1 MKWNETNSSSSESP
15 RTDEFFLRATVKSEQ
30 KLWQWDRNSNPKPS
44 SYPATLPDQ
53 GVPGLLP
60 PSVFLQFLFFF
71 AFFFFLV
78 GCESNVNRE
87 YISFSCRLTHPHNQ
101 TPHATPSL
109 LWKKYHST
117 HTQLWPLP
125 FTHLPRP
132 LPPTGPMACHAPHC
146 CCHSV
151 CLRIWRFFPA
161 LPTHFF
167 HFLFFAGYA
176 AFVRLYVT
184 AWAGIFTDS
193 VLDEHVNVWFLLRVE
208 LKQWA
213 GGVFKLWLD
222 MRQRE
227 RSSSQR

>member
-1 MKWNETNSSSSESP
+1 MKRNKQQQQRIPSNRWVFSKSHCEIWAKALAMGSE
-15 RTDEFFLRATVKSEQ
+15 LKSEAQ
-30 KLWQWDRNSNPKPS
+30 HLPRH
-44 SYPATLPDQ
+44 PARPE
-53 GVPGLLP
+53 GSRFVAPFCFFAI
-60 PSVFLQFLFFF
+60 SFLFRFL
-71 AFFFFLV
+71 FFLV

-101 TPHATPSL
+101 TLHATPSL

-125 FTHLPRP
+125 YTHLPRP

-213 GGVFKLWLD
+213 GWVFRLWLD
-222 MRQRE
+222 IRQFE
-227 RSSSQR
+227 RSSNRR